1 MAFKNT
7 QSYEE
12 GDWDLWM
19 IFSAGIWRVYLFI
32 YLIPINSATRVREDL
47 RIQAEERPQ
56 KIVEDIKRQAN
67 ASAKIL
73 MEKYIEKS
81 ESYRGRF

>member
-19 IFSAGIWRVYLFI
+19 IFSAGIWRIYLFI
-32 YLIPINSATRVREDL
+32 CLIPINSATRVREDL

>member
-1 MAFKNT
+1 MF
-7 QSYEE
+7 
-12 GDWDLWM
+12 
-19 IFSAGIWRVYLFI
+19 FSAGIWRVYLFVC
-32 YLIPINSATRVREDL
+32 LLPINSAARVREEL
-47 RIQAEERPQ
+47 RIQTEERSQ
-56 KIVEDIKRQAN
+56 KNVEDIKRQAN